1 MPLIEILTPRFWLW
15 LDLALHLTLFLMVSL
30 HCLHNRRE
38 PASTLLWIFVAWSF
52 PVIGALLYL
61 MFGINSMPRKV
72 WRKQRADHRFLA
84 QRQALENEARPMA
97 YWRTVHESLAAAP
110 EDPAARAINHTMDRL
125 LPEHPLLGGNQIS
138 ALLDGDEAFPLM
150 LAALSKAQHHIH
162 LQTFIIGHDNI
173 GRQFLDLLAAKA
185 RAGVKVR
192 ILFDRFGSTGA
203 VISRLF
209 ARYRRV
215 PNLHISGWTQ
225 ANALKRQFQFNL
237 RNHRKIMVI
246 DGQHAFFGGINL
258 RAENTT
264 RAGQP
269 AIRDYHFAVRGPIVQ
284 ELQYSFLSDW
294 HFMTNENP
302 AILLQA
308 AYFPRTP
315 AVGSAQARLVNG
327 GPTTDEMENMLNIFF
342 ECLISARRQ
351 LLVVTPYFVPP
362 SEIRRALRAAAA
374 RGVDVRLV
382 VPRHN
387 NHFYAG
393 LASQALYAEML
404 AGGIRI
410 FERQPPFMHAK
421 ALLMD
426 DKLALIGSA
435 NLDMRSLRLN
445 YETNLVVFDA
455 PFINALKRIILADIA
470 HSQELTLAAWQARPA
485 GRRLLENFCHLLTP
499 LL

>member
-1 MPLIEILTPRFWLW
+1 
-15 LDLALHLTLFLMVSL
+15 
-30 HCLHNRRE
+30 
-38 PASTLLWIFVAWSF
+38 
-52 PVIGALLYL
+52 
-61 MFGINSMPRKV
+61 
-72 WRKQRADHRFLA
+72 
-84 QRQALENEARPMA
+84 
-97 YWRTVHESLAAAP
+97 
-110 EDPAARAINHTMDRL
+110 
-125 LPEHPLLGGNQIS
+125 
-138 ALLDGDEAFPLM
+138 
-150 LAALSKAQHHIH
+150 
-162 LQTFIIGHDNI
+162 
-173 GRQFLDLLAAKA
+173 
-185 RAGVKVR
+185 
-192 ILFDRFGSTGA
+192 
-203 VISRLF
+203 
-209 ARYRRV
+209 
-215 PNLHISGWTQ
+215 
-225 ANALKRQFQFNL
+225 
-237 RNHRKIMVI
+237 
-246 DGQHAFFGGINL
+246 
-258 RAENTT
+258 
-264 RAGQP
+264 
-269 AIRDYHFAVRGPIVQ
+269 
-284 ELQYSFLSDW
+284 
-294 HFMTNENP
+294 MTNENP